1 MWIKSNFA
9 TSCCKIS
16 YRIIYCFLLSSSG
29 LSRVI
34 KVVYHVKI
42 YLKEEDLLKDTD
54 FPIIAHLNEA
64 SNSDFILFLQNL
76 NNGTGSG
83 YEYTCSNFW
92 DDLDEYDKSQI
103 EKFEGLEIGTQADEE
118 IILSYDDLL
127 YYIKLIRK
135 RIITVKESA
144 GVLDKLIS
152 NLSKKYVEK

>member
-1 MWIKSNFA
+1 M
-9 TSCCKIS
+9 
-16 YRIIYCFLLSSSG
+16 Y
-29 LSRVI
+29 
-34 KVVYHVKI
+34 KI

-54 FPIIAHLNEA
+54 FPIIAYLNEA

-135 RIITVKESA
+135 RIITDKESA

-152 NLSKKYVEK
+152 NLSKNT

>member
-1 MWIKSNFA
+1 M
-9 TSCCKIS
+9 
-16 YRIIYCFLLSSSG
+16 Y
-29 LSRVI
+29 
-34 KVVYHVKI
+34 KI
-42 YLKEEDLLKDTD
+42 YLKEEDQLKDSD

-64 SNSDFILFLQNL
+64 ANSDFILFLQNL

-135 RIITVKESA
+135 RIITDKESA

>member
-1 MWIKSNFA
+1 M
-9 TSCCKIS
+9 
-16 YRIIYCFLLSSSG
+16 SSSG

-135 RIITVKESA
+135 RIITDKESA

>member
-1 MWIKSNFA
+1 M
-9 TSCCKIS
+9 
-16 YRIIYCFLLSSSG
+16 Y
-29 LSRVI
+29 
-34 KVVYHVKI
+34 KI
-42 YLKEEDLLKDTD
+42 YLKEEDQLKDSD

-64 SNSDFILFLQNL
+64 ANSDFILFLQNL

-118 IILSYDDLL
+118 IILSFDDLL

-135 RIITVKESA
+135 RIITDEQSEV
-144 GVLDKLIS
+144 VIDKLIS
-152 NLSKKYVEK
+152 DFSKKYVEK

>member
-1 MWIKSNFA
+1 M
-9 TSCCKIS
+9 
-16 YRIIYCFLLSSSG
+16 Y
-29 LSRVI
+29 
-34 KVVYHVKI
+34 KI
-42 YLKEEDLLKDTD
+42 YLKEEDLLNDTD

-83 YEYTCSNFW
+83 YEYTCSNFG

-135 RIITVKESA
+135 RIITGKESA